1 MEEKEIIELQRL
13 KGLANAAITYRQQ
26 QRDKE
31 YINNEA
37 HYEGLH
43 WNLANESENSPFIV
57 KSDINHLANA
67 VDIRLGSLY
76 ANTYY
81 GILKP
86 LSEYDVEKIEKLNII
101 YKNEWYRLN
110 MDQLIEDAIKNCAIF
125 DNGYIKFG
133 YDVNSIVG
141 STNTRKEGKTT
152 AKVLSTL
159 NVYLDPSADSVYT
172 CDYMIE
178 IDNMTIEKIKRDKPE
193 WFAKLE
199 AHNIKGSAAKNNDT
213 GNILVGRDYTTSQNN
228 IVPITIVYEKVVK
241 DIEVDEN
248 LDVLQEGVEGN
259 IVEKIRAQRVKI
271 SYYTD
276 DVLLEVNES
285 YPFDI
290 IPIIP
295 IQWKKIP
302 QSPYG
307 TPLLRGL
314 TVPQKVANLIES
326 SINNI
331 VIHYTVPTWL
341 ISEDSGL
348 DVDEVAE
355 LINALGVV
363 WKVTDV
369 QTAIKQLEPPKLNND
384 IIQMGA
390 TFVNYIKEYA
400 GSTSA
405 YSGQIGT
412 AGATA
417 SGASEAIGRAT
428 IIDNDPIKQITA
440 FVENLS
446 RTLIMFLVRYDKDVE
461 MSIRSSEKDG
471 KYSFNKIT
479 MDDSYSSMN
488 FDFDVDLGA
497 RSKNDKNR
505 QYNLKKEMYQLQLQY
520 KDPNP
525 VIRVTDLAKAAQLDD
540 YNEMQNRLE
549 SVTDEAMAEKANLIT
564 QLIQIGNT
572 ITPNGQPLITAE
584 VLQEG
589 IMDVLNDDNDLS
601 TAESI
606 IQQYQEYQT
615 AITDLKMNTQ
625 NNVGQV

>member
-13 KGLANAAITYRQQ
+13 KSLASAAITYRQQ

-86 LSEYDVEKIEKLNII
+86 LSEDDVEKIEKLNII

-141 STNTRKEGKTT
+141 STNTRKEGKIT

-172 CDYMIE
+172 CDYMVE
-178 IDNMTIEKIKRDKPE
+178 VDNMTLEKIKREKPE
-193 WFAKLE
+193 WAKKLE
-199 AHNIKGSAAKNNDT
+199 ENNIKGSAAKNNDT

-248 LDVLQEGVEGN
+248 LNVLQEGLNENV
-259 IVEKIRAQRVKI
+259 VEKIRAQRVKI

-276 DVLLEVNES
+276 NVLLEVNEN

-417 SGASEAIGRAT
+417 QGANEAIGRAT
-428 IIDNDPIKQITA
+428 IIDNDPIKQITS
-440 FVENLS
+440 FVELLS
-446 RTLIMFLVRYDKDVE
+446 RTLIMFLARYDKDVE
-461 MSIRSSEKDG
+461 LSIRDSEKDG
-471 KYSFNKIT
+471 KYTFNKIT

-525 VIRVTDLAKAAQLDD
+525 VIRVTDLVKAAQLDD

-572 ITPNGQPLITAE
+572 MKPNGEPLITAE
-584 VLQEG
+584 ILQEG

-615 AITDLKMNTQ
+615 AVTDLKANMQ

>member
-1 MEEKEIIELQRL
+1 MEENEIIELKRL
-13 KGLANAAITYRQQ
+13 QSLANAAIVYRQQ

-37 HYEGLH
+37 HYEGLQ
-43 WNLANESENSPFIV
+43 WSLANESENSPFIV

-86 LSEYDVEKIEKLNII
+86 LSEEDVEKIEKLNIA

-110 MDQLIEDAIKNCAIF
+110 MDQLIEDSIKNCCIF

-133 YDVNSIVG
+133 YDVDAIVG
-141 STNTRKEGKTT
+141 STNTRREGKITT
-152 AKVLSTL
+152 KVLSTL
-159 NVYLDPSADSVYT
+159 SVYLDPSADSIAN
-172 CDYMIE
+172 CDYMVE
-178 IDNMTIEKIKRDKPE
+178 SDTMTIEKIKREKPE
-193 WFAKLE
+193 WYSKLKE
-199 AHNIKGSAAKNNDT
+199 NNISGTASKNNDT

-228 IVPITIVYEKVVK
+228 IVPITIVYEKVIK
-241 DIEVDEN
+241 DIEVNEN
-248 LDVLQEGVEGN
+248 LDVLQENIEN
-259 IVEKIRAQRVKI
+259 TIVEKIRTKRVKI
-271 SYYTD
+271 SYYTG
-276 DVLLEVNES
+276 DVLLEVNEN
-285 YPFDI
+285 YPFDEF
-290 IPIIP
+290 PIRA

-369 QTAIKQLEPPKLNND
+369 QTAIKQLEPPKLNNE

-417 SGASEAIGRAT
+417 SGATEAIGRAT
-428 IIDNDPIKQITA
+428 IIDNEPIKQITA
-440 FVENLS
+440 FVEDLS
-446 RTLIMFLVRYDKDVE
+446 RMLIMFMARYYKD
-461 MSIRSSEKDG
+461 MSLSIRTSEKDN
-471 KYSFNKIT
+471 KYKFDNVIL
-479 MDDSYSSMN
+479 DDSYSSIN

-505 QYNLKKEMYQLQLQY
+505 QYNLKKEMYQMQLQY

-525 VIRVTDLAKAAQLDD
+525 VIRVTDLVKAAQLDD

-549 SVTDEAMAEKANLIT
+549 NVTDEAMAEKANLIT

-572 ITPNGQPLITAE
+572 MTPNGEPLISAE
-584 VLQEG
+584 ELQEG

-601 TAESI
+601 TAEGI
-606 IQQYQEYQT
+606 IKQYQEYQT
-615 AITDLKMNTQ
+615 AITDLKMNMQ

>member
-13 KGLANAAITYRQQ
+13 KSLASAAITYRQQ

-86 LSEYDVEKIEKLNII
+86 LSEDDVEKIEKLNII

-141 STNTRKEGKTT
+141 STNTRKEGKIT

-172 CDYMIE
+172 CDYMVE
-178 IDNMTIEKIKRDKPE
+178 VDNMTLEKIKREKPE
-193 WFAKLE
+193 WAKKLE
-199 AHNIKGSAAKNNDT
+199 ENNIKGSAAKNNDT

-248 LDVLQEGVEGN
+248 LNVLQEGLNENV
-259 IVEKIRAQRVKI
+259 VEKIRAQRVKI

-276 DVLLEVNES
+276 NVLLEVNEN

-417 SGASEAIGRAT
+417 QGANEAIGRAT
-428 IIDNDPIKQITA
+428 IIDNEPIKQITA
-440 FVENLS
+440 FVELLS
-446 RTLIMFLVRYDKDVE
+446 RTLIMFLARYDKDVE
-461 MSIRSSEKDG
+461 LSIRDSEKDG
-471 KYSFNKIT
+471 KYTFNKIT

-525 VIRVTDLAKAAQLDD
+525 VIRVTDLVKAAQLDD

-572 ITPNGQPLITAE
+572 TKPNGEPLITAE
-584 VLQEG
+584 ILQEG

-606 IQQYQEYQT
+606 IKQYQEYQT
-615 AITDLKMNTQ
+615 AVTDLKANIQ